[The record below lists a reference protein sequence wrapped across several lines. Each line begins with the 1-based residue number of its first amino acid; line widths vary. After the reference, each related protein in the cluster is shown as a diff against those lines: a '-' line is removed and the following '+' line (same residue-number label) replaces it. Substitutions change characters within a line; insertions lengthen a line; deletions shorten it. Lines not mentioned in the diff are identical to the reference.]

1 METDKGRRQE
11 ERSIDVLSDSYV
23 HTTHI
28 FLVVVIVLSLLLL
41 VCMGVVVYQHKTFSA
56 ALQEEHEKYI
66 ALLNKLE
73 TTETYEYEIEQE
85 ADDNSNNVWV
95 GRDFFYGSNS
105 KDAGE
110 DHEDPN
116 P

>member
-1 METDKGRRQE
+1 MDDIGRRQE
-11 ERSIDVLSDSYV
+11 ERSIDVLSDNFV

-41 VCMGVVVYQHKTFSA
+41 VCMGVVVYQHKVFSA

-66 ALLNKLE
+66 TLLDELE
-73 TTETYEYEIEQE
+73 TTETYEYDIEQE
-85 ADDNSNNVWV
+85 SDDDSSNVWV
-95 GRDFFYGSNS
+95 GRDFFYGSETKNTR
-105 KDAGE
+105 E
-110 DHEDPN
+110 NNENEN

>member
-1 METDKGRRQE
+1 MDETGRRQE
-11 ERSIDVLSDSYV
+11 ERSIDVLSDNFT
-23 HTTHI
+23 HTVHI
-28 FLVVVIVLSLLLL
+28 FLVIVIVLSLLLL
-41 VCMGVVVYQHKTFSA
+41 VCMGVIVYQHKTFSA

-66 ALLNKLE
+66 TLLNELE
-73 TTETYEYEIEQE
+73 TTETYEYDIEQE

-95 GRDFFYGSNS
+95 GRDFFYGSDA